1 MKPYTCP
8 ACAAG
13 MVRMAGGTGRAMPF
27 RQLPAL
33 AIDDGFEL
41 PTCDACGEVF
51 VGKDLAKKLDGHLE
65 EQYGAAMRHSAAA
78 ALRVLT
84 EHAKL
89 QEIEHVLGLS
99 QGYLSKIRSEAER
112 KAPSSVLVALLE
124 LLREHPRSLA
134 KLRKVWTH
142 LGGEWA
148 TDAASEPRPI
158 ARKRAHV
165 RAIVHPGHAE
175 KRSKRR
181 LLKHE
186 TRHA

>member
-13 MVRMAGGTGRAMPF
+13 MVRMAGGTGRTMPF

-51 VGKDLAKKLDGHLE
+51 VGKDLAKKLDDHLE
-65 EQYGAAMRHSAAA
+65 DRYGAAMRHRAAA
-78 ALRVLT
+78 ALRVLAG
-84 EHAKL
+84 HAKL

-99 QGYLSKIRSEAER
+99 QGYLSKIRSESEK

-124 LLREHPRSLA
+124 LLSEHPRSLRT
-134 KLRKVWTH
+134 LRKAWTH
-142 LGGEWA
+142 VGGDWD
-148 TDAASEPRPI
+148 TDSASEPRPT

-165 RAIVHPGHAE
+165 HPSPKQGHAA
-175 KRSKRR
+175 KRSGRQR
-181 LLKHE
+181 LKHQP
-186 TRHA
+186 RHA